1 VISTASLASEASM
14 PGSVVADICFEVAGG
29 TRPRKGCAYDL
40 RNVVRRGKD
49 AREGSLDSYQPSGHI
64 QHVCIRKKAY

>member
-1 VISTASLASEASM
+1 M
-14 PGSVVADICFEVAGG
+14 PGSVVADICFEAVGS
-29 TRPRKGCAYDL
+29 TRLRKGYAYDL
-40 RNVVRRGKD
+40 RDVVRRGKD